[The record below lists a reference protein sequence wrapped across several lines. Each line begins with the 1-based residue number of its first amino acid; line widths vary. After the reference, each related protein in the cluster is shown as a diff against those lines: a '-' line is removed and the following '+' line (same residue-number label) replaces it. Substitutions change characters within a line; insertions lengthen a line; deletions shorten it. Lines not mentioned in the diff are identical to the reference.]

1 MPKKSKYTAEE
12 KIKAVEDYF
21 SGRRSRKQILQDL
34 GIGKSTLRCWIMI
47 YQAKG
52 AAGLQ
57 PCHPT
62 TYPPETKK
70 AAVEDYL
77 SGAYSL
83 SDVCKKHG
91 IPNTGV
97 LRGWLKKD
105 TLQRSSHKRI
115 YPEELKKAAVDDYV
129 HHGLTITEITDKY
142 GISSRGSVYAW
153 LSVDMLQRS
162 PCPAS
167 QRSPRKKVYSE
178 SLKKAAVEDC
188 ANHGLSLSEAAA
200 KYGVSNPSVVYNWL
214 KMYNNHVE
222 FKDGG
227 NGRMVKGRKTSLEER
242 VEIVSYCIAN
252 NRDYYKTIEQ
262 YGVSYQQIYSWVGR
276 YEKEGAQGLFDRR
289 GKRKDEASMSEVE
302 KLRVQLKLKE
312 AENLKLQMENDLLK
326 KLAELERGRN
336 GA

>member
-1 MPKKSKYTAEE
+1 MSKKSQYTAEE

-21 SGRRSRKQILQDL
+21 SGRSRKQILQDL

-57 PCHPT
+57 PCRPT
-62 TYPPETKK
+62 TYPLETKT

-77 SGAYSL
+77 SGAFSL

-105 TLQRSSHKRI
+105 TLQRASRKRI
-115 YPEELKKAAVDDYV
+115 YPEELKKAAVEDYV
-129 HHGLTITEITDKY
+129 HHGLTITEIADKY
-142 GISSRGSVYAW
+142 GVSSRGSVYAW
-153 LSVDMLQRS
+153 LGKDTIQRS
-162 PCPAS
+162 PCQVS
-167 QRSPRKKVYSE
+167 RQSPHKKVYSKE
-178 SLKKAAVEDC
+178 LKKAAVKDC
-188 ANHGLSLSEAAA
+188 VKHGLSLSEVAA
-200 KYGVSNPSVVYNWL
+200 KYGVSNSSVVYNWL
-214 KMYNNHVE
+214 KLYNNHVE

-227 NGRMVKGRKTSLEER
+227 SDRMVKGRKTSLEER

-252 NRDYYKTIEQ
+252 NRDYNKTTEQ
-262 YGVSYQQIYSWVGR
+262 YGVSYQQVYSWVGR
-276 YEKEGAQGLFDRR
+276 YEKERAQGLFDRR
-289 GKRKDEASMSEVE
+289 GKRKDEASMSEVD
-302 KLRVQLKLKE
+302 KLHAQLKLKE
-312 AENLKLQMENDLLK
+312 AENLRLQMENDLLK
-326 KLAELERGRN
+326 KWAELERGRD